1 MGYAQATA
9 GGYGRP
15 NVQAAPPPPRPPP
28 ASAAVAEAS
37 AAARHGF
44 IRKVYSILTLQLLI
58 TFGVIAAF
66 TYVVPLRDY
75 ILDYQGGR
83 NCECTECAAASPGG
97 GGGG

>member
-66 TYVVPLRDY
+66 TKTLAPPSA
-75 ILDYQGGR
+75 
-83 NCECTECAAASPGG
+83 CTLPIQDCAAGLSIGVFFG
-97 GGGG
+97 EM